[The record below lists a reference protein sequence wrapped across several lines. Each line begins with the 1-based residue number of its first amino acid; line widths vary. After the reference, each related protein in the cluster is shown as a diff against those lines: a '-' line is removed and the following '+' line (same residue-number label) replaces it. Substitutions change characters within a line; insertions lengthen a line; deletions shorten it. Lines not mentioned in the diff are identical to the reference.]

1 MITYNHQR
9 NTKTFQEREVKN
21 MSIREVALG
30 KKGTFATVEYSRP
43 VKVKKGCPVEIIK
56 TTTARNVR
64 IGAQYDAM
72 KAVQLAKGVTNT
84 ADAHKLNTG
93 LKGFEWVNYPTLL
106 QNAKGDKYVR
116 IETNSNTRFESVYR
130 VNGREV
136 NKADVEQYF
145 LASEKSKGEMPVV
158 MNIKLDNI
166 SYIH

>member
-1 MITYNHQR
+1 MLIYNHKVTNNNSLR
-9 NTKTFQEREVKN
+9 ERGIK
-21 MSIREVALG
+21 MSIREVALA
-30 KKGTFATVEYSRP
+30 KKGTFATLEYSRP
-43 VKVKKGCPVEIIK
+43 VKVKKDCPVEITK
-56 TTTARNVR
+56 TTVARNVR

-72 KAVQLAKGVTNT
+72 KSVQIAKGVTNT

-93 LKGFEWVNYPTLL
+93 LKGFEWVNYPTIL

-116 IETNSNTRFESVYR
+116 IETNSNTKFESIYR

-145 LASEKSKGEMPVV
+145 LASEKSKGELPVV
-158 MNIKLDNI
+158 MNIKMDNI

>member
-1 MITYNHQR
+1 
-9 NTKTFQEREVKN
+9 

-43 VKVKKGCPVEIIK
+43 VKVKKGCPVEITK
-56 TTTARNVR
+56 TTVARNVR

-72 KAVQLAKGVTNT
+72 KTVQLAKGVTST

-116 IETNSNTRFESVYR
+116 IETNSNTKFESTYT
-130 VNGREV
+130 VNGSPV
-136 NKADVEQYF
+136 DKASVEQYF

>member
-1 MITYNHQR
+1 
-9 NTKTFQEREVKN
+9 
-21 MSIREVALG
+21 MSIREVALS
-30 KKGTFATVEYSRP
+30 KKGTFATLEYSRP
-43 VKVKKGCPVEIIK
+43 VKTVKACPVEITK
-56 TTTARNVR
+56 TTVARNVR

-72 KAVQLAKGVTNT
+72 KSVQLAKGVTNT

-130 VNGREV
+130 VNGMEV
-136 NKADVEQYF
+136 NKADIEGY
-145 LASEKSKGEMPVV
+145 LLSSEKSHGGELPPVL
-158 MNIKLDNI
+158 NIKLDNI

>member
-1 MITYNHQR
+1 
-9 NTKTFQEREVKN
+9 
-21 MSIREVALG
+21 MSIREIALG

-64 IGAQYDAM
+64 IGAQYDAL
-72 KAVQLAKGVTNT
+72 KSVQLAKGVSTT
-84 ADAHKLNTG
+84 AEAHELNTG
-93 LKGFEWVNYPTLL
+93 LKGFEWVNYPTIL
-106 QNAKGDKYVR
+106 KSTRTGDNYVR
-116 IETNSNTRFESVYR
+116 VETNSNTKFESTYT
-130 VNGREV
+130 VNGLTV
-136 NKADVEQYF
+136 DKASVEQYF

>member
-1 MITYNHQR
+1 
-9 NTKTFQEREVKN
+9 
-21 MSIREVALG
+21 MSIREVALS
-30 KKGTFATVEYSRP
+30 KKGTFATLEYSRP
-43 VKVKKGCPVEIIK
+43 VKVKKGCPVEITK

-72 KAVQLAKGVTNT
+72 KSVQLAKGVQTT
-84 ADAHKLNTG
+84 AEAHKLNTG
-93 LKGFEWVNYPTLL
+93 LKGFEWVNYPTIL

-116 IETNSNTRFESVYR
+116 IETNNNTKFESVYR

>member
-1 MITYNHQR
+1 
-9 NTKTFQEREVKN
+9 